1 MSKTKL
7 VARGTIMRFLTAIPV
22 YNEKKTVRVILEQVR
37 SFSDSILVIDDGST
51 DGTSEELNKLD
62 WVRTIRHEQNKGYG
76 GALISAFNYACKS
89 LEFDALLTMD
99 CDGQHEPSRATSVIA
114 ALDNADIASGSRYL
128 EHFSTDVSAPADR
141 MQVNQIITSELNASL
156 GLNLTDA
163 FCGYKGYRIA
173 ALSKLNISE
182 TGWGMPL
189 QVWVQAARL
198 GLRIKELPVPRIYL
212 DATRSFGTTL
222 DNANERLEYYRRV
235 IKKELINFPENHHSD
250 RAPCK
255 CMGNLI

>member
-1 MSKTKL
+1 
-7 VARGTIMRFLTAIPV
+7 
-22 YNEKKTVRVILEQVR
+22 
-37 SFSDSILVIDDGST
+37 
-51 DGTSEELNKLD
+51 
-62 WVRTIRHEQNKGYG
+62 
-76 GALISAFNYACKS
+76 
-89 LEFDALLTMD
+89 MD

-141 MQVNQIITSELNASL
+141 MQVNQIITSELIASL

>member
-1 MSKTKL
+1 
-7 VARGTIMRFLTAIPV
+7 MRFLTAIPV
-22 YNEKKTVRVILEQVR
+22 YNEKKTVRTILEQVR
-37 SFSDSILVIDDGST
+37 TFSEYVLVIDDGST
-51 DGTSEELNKLD
+51 DGTSAELNKLG
-62 WVRTIRHEQNKGYG
+62 WLRTIRHERNMGYG
-76 GALISAFNYACKS
+76 GALMSAFSYACKS
-89 LEFDALLTMD
+89 GEFDALLTMD
-99 CDGQHEPSRATSVIA
+99 CDGQHEPSRATSLIA

-128 EHFSTDVSAPADR
+128 EHFATDVSAPADR
-141 MQVNQIITSELNASL
+141 MQVNQTITSELNSSL

-173 ALSKLNISE
+173 ALSRLKISE

-222 DNANERLEYYRRV
+222 DNATERLEYYRRV
-235 IKKELINFPENHHSD
+235 IKQEMTAFSVPQHCDK
-250 RAPCK
+250 APCTGSGDLK
-255 CMGNLI
+255 

>member
-1 MSKTKL
+1 MKL
-7 VARGTIMRFLTAIPV
+7 VARGNIMRFLTAIPV
-22 YNEKKTVRVILEQVR
+22 YNQKKTVRAILEQVR

-76 GALISAFNYACKS
+76 GALISAFSYACKS

-99 CDGQHEPSRATSVIA
+99 CDGQHEPSRATSLIA

-156 GLNLTDA
+156 G
-163 FCGYKGYRIA
+163 FKGYRIA

-235 IKKELINFPENHHSD
+235 IKKELINFPENHHTD
-250 RAPCK
+250 TAPSIG
-255 CMGNLI
+255 MGKLI